1 MKHIARY
8 VLPLL
13 ASLMMAL
20 TGLTGCKAPE
30 KAETGPIIQPQA
42 IADYIF
48 ENGTL
53 PPNFIRKQEAEA
65 LGWDP
70 RRNDLSDVAP
80 GMSIGGDHF
89 GTYEGALPKVKGRK
103 YYEADANYTGGN
115 RGAERII
122 YSNDG
127 HVWYTADHYRTYTE
141 LYPGKEGSR

>member
-13 ASLMMAL
+13 ASLAL
-20 TGLTGCKAPE
+20 ALAGLTGNEAAE
-30 KAETGPIIQPQA
+30 KAETGPIIRPQA

-53 PPNFIRKQEAEA
+53 PPNFIRKREAEA

-70 RRNDLSDVAP
+70 RRNDVSDVAP
-80 GMSIGGDHF
+80 GMSIGGDRF
-89 GTYEGALPKVKGRK
+89 GNYEGKLPKVKGRK
-103 YYEADANYTGGN
+103 YYEADANYTGGD
-115 RGAERII
+115 RGAERVI

-127 HVWYTADHYRTYTE
+127 HVWYTPDHYRTFTE